1 MVFFKKQTEIMST
14 KNIAVIGAGMEKVT
28 QEMINE
34 WKEKHGGVYELPVD
48 DKIAYLREPKMKDFK
63 RAFTAMTNGGN
74 LAFGEEMIN
83 VLFIGGDE
91 DIKTNDD
98 YFLPARKEMKD
109 FFNFDEAEIES
120 EGNNSIITIGDYK
133 CKVRIITRNDIKLA
147 EKKNPSDKPFV
158 TQEKLFEAVC
168 LEKDEAFNDR
178 DNASIRF
185 PLYQAIEKLQNKKF
199 ALLKKL

>member
-14 KNIAVIGAGMEKVT
+14 KKIIIVGAGDIT
-28 QEMINE
+28 PAIING
-34 WKEKHGGVYELPVD
+34 WKEQFGGVYELPVD
-48 DKIAYLREPKMKDFK
+48 DKTAYLREPKMQDFK

-91 DIKTNDD
+91 EIKTNDE

-168 LEKDEAFNDR
+168 IEKDEAFNDR
-178 DNASIRF
+178 NNASIRF

>member
-1 MVFFKKQTEIMST
+1 MSKTDLKIAIDEKQ
-14 KNIAVIGAGMEKVT
+14 
-28 QEMINE
+28 INE
-34 WKEKHGGVYELPVD
+34 WKAKYGGVYELPVE
-48 DKIAYLREPKMKDFK
+48 DKTAYLREPKMKDFK

-74 LAFGEEMIN
+74 LAFGEELIN

-91 DIKTNDD
+91 EIKTNDE

-109 FFNFDEAEIES
+109 FFEFDEAEIQS
-120 EGNNSIITIGDYK
+120 EGNNSIITIGDFK

-158 TQEKLFEAVC
+158 TQEKLFEGVC
-168 LEKDEAFNDR
+168 IEKDDAFNDR
-178 DNASIRF
+178 DNAAIRF
-185 PLYQAIEKLQNKKF
+185 PLYQAIEKLQNKKI